1 MDNKVEKI
9 VNCPAC
15 AGESVYASHNVY
27 RPFCSARCKGLD
39 LGAWASEAFRLPTAD
54 APDDLVQPQAGPV
67 H

>member
-15 AGESVYASHNVY
+15 AGESVYAPRNVY

-54 APDDLVQPQAGPV
+54 ARDDLVQPQAGPV